1 MMMDYSLVE
10 KNGQGRGH
18 LQGSSFDLKV
28 NMAKTKEG
36 FAKTDARR

>member
-18 LQGSSFDLKV
+18 LRGLRFDLKV
-28 NMAKTKEG
+28 SMGKTKEG
-36 FAKTDARR
+36 CAKSI